1 MRAKADNPDL
11 AGIPKLHTPLRHD
24 VQLYVQVYDVLYD
37 MISGGQLKPGDL
49 IPGECA
55 LAQHF
60 GVSRGTVRQ
69 AIQYLEEDGLL
80 TKHQGRGSEVVD
92 RSKRNHAGLQNY
104 TDMCREFCTVP
115 ISRVEAKWIISGAG
129 HWLSEQLQLP
139 KGALTINF
147 DLIYYR
153 EDEAVALAQR
163 LIPATWLER
172 CSVDPNSVEEMRAF
186 AIDQVPK
193 LVTDSRAEITIHTE
207 VIPEISR
214 SGEIPCFSISEIASD
229 GEGRP
234 VGHFK
239 NYLRSDCYRLYLE
252 RHRGP
257 R

>member
-1 MRAKADNPDL
+1 M
-11 AGIPKLHTPLRHD
+11 
-24 VQLYVQVYDVLYD
+24 
-37 MISGGQLKPGDL
+37 
-49 IPGECA
+49 
-55 LAQHF
+55 
-60 GVSRGTVRQ
+60 
-69 AIQYLEEDGLL
+69 
-80 TKHQGRGSEVVD
+80 
-92 RSKRNHAGLQNY
+92 
-104 TDMCREFCTVP
+104 
-115 ISRVEAKWIISGAG
+115 
-129 HWLSEQLQLP
+129 
-139 KGALTINF
+139 
-147 DLIYYR
+147 
-153 EDEAVALAQR
+153 ALAQR

>member
-1 MRAKADNPDL
+1 MRAKTESPGL
-11 AGIPKLHTPLRHD
+11 VGIPQLPTPLRRD

-37 MISGGQLKPGDL
+37 LICNGQLKPGDL
-49 IPGECA
+49 IPGACA

-92 RSKRNHAGLQNY
+92 RSKRNGAGLQDY
-104 TDMCREFCTVP
+104 TDMCRELCTVP

-129 HWLSEQLQLP
+129 RWLSEQLQLP
-139 KGALTINF
+139 KGALTVNF
-147 DLIYYR
+147 DLIYYQ
-153 EDEAVALAQR
+153 EDEAVALSQR

-172 CSVDPNSVEEMRAF
+172 CAVDPNSEEEMRTF
-186 AIDQVPK
+186 AIERVPQ
-193 LVTDSRAEITIHTE
+193 LVMDSRAEITIHPGG
-207 VIPEISR
+207 IPEISR
-214 SGEIPCFSISEIASD
+214 SDVIPCFSISEIASD
-229 GEGRP
+229 GEDHP

-239 NYLRSDCYRLYLE
+239 NYLRSDCYRLYLG

>member
-11 AGIPKLHTPLRHD
+11 AGIPQLPTPLRHD

-69 AIQYLEEDGLL
+69 AIQ
-80 TKHQGRGSEVVD
+80 
-92 RSKRNHAGLQNY
+92 
-104 TDMCREFCTVP
+104 
-115 ISRVEAKWIISGAG
+115 
-129 HWLSEQLQLP
+129 
-139 KGALTINF
+139 
-147 DLIYYR
+147 YR